1 MGLTL
6 SEPATA
12 KDTACCQNATFKV
25 GSSCMQGWR
34 VKMEDAHT
42 HILSLPDDPGTAFFA
57 VFDGHGGAK
66 VAEYA
71 GRHLHKYVTA
81 RDEYKEGDVAEA
93 LRQAFLEID
102 EAMLTEES
110 LREEQAGCTAVTMVV
125 KDNTVWCAN
134 VGDSRAVASVKGVPE
149 PLSLDHKPNNEI
161 EFNRI
166 TAAGGFVEY
175 NRVNGNL
182 ALSRALGDYV
192 FKRNEKKG
200 PQEQMVTAFP
210 DIEQRRFG
218 MDWEFIVM
226 ACDGIWDVMTNYEVV
241 EYVRQNIAEGVEPE
255 EICENLMMKCLAPDC
270 QMAGL
275 GCDNMTVVI
284 IVLLQG
290 RTYEELQKCC
300 GTTYQRKT
308 SEVESTKQR
317 DSIIKK
323 NTENAAHKSPKKMSG
338 AAESSPANE
347 NFGPP
352 LPMPFVHVAAGHHE
366 FTPEDEQQSDTAQQQ
381 APNEDESQSISPT
394 NSDEVR
400 LIPQSPTADT
410 EGGVPPLLALL
421 PMPED
426 AQAPDSNILEQLLSQ
441 NPDHNA
447 PWVSTMLSKTRI
459 TLHYIH
465 FKTQTISFLVRLIV
479 KELAR
484 CILLK
489 YLCQCGVYA
498 TNFTPFGVW
507 LTIISTYCAYSHT
520 NGLQNTFNFLHVI

>member
-81 RDEYKEGDVAEA
+81 REEYKDGDVAEA

-110 LREEQAGCTAVTMVV
+110 LKDEQAGCTAVTIVA

-134 VGDSRAVASVKGVPE
+134 VGDSRAVASVKGFPE
-149 PLSLDHKPNNEI
+149 PLSLDHKPNNEE

-200 PQEQMVTAFP
+200 PHEQMVTAFP

-226 ACDGIWDVMTNYEVV
+226 ACDGIWDVMTNIEVV
-241 EYVRQNIAEGVEPE
+241 QYVRQHIADGMEPE

-290 RTYEELQKCC
+290 RTYEDLRQRCA
-300 GTTYQRKT
+300 TTYHQHNDQRSAKRSSVHKKNHDDSGQKSPRKMSASQLISPMTSNTETLGEMKT
-308 SEVESTKQR
+308 SMDQNDKSVQPPVPFIHEVR
-317 DSIIKK
+317 
-323 NTENAAHKSPKKMSG
+323 
-338 AAESSPANE
+338 
-347 NFGPP
+347 
-352 LPMPFVHVAAGHHE
+352 GHHE
-366 FTPEDEQQSDTAQQQ
+366 
-381 APNEDESQSISPT
+381 ISPDSSNQPIRIISSS
-394 NSDEVR
+394 NSEEDAVL
-400 LIPQSPTADT
+400 LIPTAVGSVSPIAAVQPTQVPIDTQALDSSTLETAADRNRPVMQ
-410 EGGVPPLLALL
+410 EGSDN
-421 PMPED
+421 EKD
-426 AQAPDSNILEQLLSQ
+426 SQ
-441 NPDHNA
+441 NIEHNN
-447 PWVSTMLSKTRI
+447 S
-459 TLHYIH
+459 
-465 FKTQTISFLVRLIV
+465 
-479 KELAR
+479 
-484 CILLK
+484 
-489 YLCQCGVYA
+489 
-498 TNFTPFGVW
+498 
-507 LTIISTYCAYSHT
+507 
-520 NGLQNTFNFLHVI
+520 

>member
-134 VGDSRAVASVKGVPE
+134 VGDSRAVASVMGVPE

-290 RTYEELQKCC
+290 RTYEELQKRC
-300 GTTYQRKT
+300 GTTYPRKT
-308 SEVESTKQR
+308 SDTESTKQR

-323 NTENAAHKSPKKMSG
+323 NQENSGHKSPKEMSE
-338 AAESSPANE
+338 AATSSPANE
-347 NFGPP
+347 QFAPLMTPP
-352 LPMPFVHVAAGHHE
+352 TMPFVHVAAGHHE
-366 FTPEDEQQSDTAQQQ
+366 FTPENDTLTQQQ
-381 APNEDESQSISPT
+381 PPNELQAISPT
-394 NSDEVR
+394 SSDELL
-400 LIPQSPTADT
+400 LIPLSPTTLDT
-410 EGGVPPLLALL
+410 EGDVATLIAVI

-426 AQAPDSNILEQLLSQ
+426 AQALDSNIVEQHLNL
-441 NPDHNA
+441 NPDHNE
-447 PWVSTMLSKTRI
+447 PWVSTMLSKTR
-459 TLHYIH
+459 
-465 FKTQTISFLVRLIV
+465 
-479 KELAR
+479 
-484 CILLK
+484 
-489 YLCQCGVYA
+489 
-498 TNFTPFGVW
+498 
-507 LTIISTYCAYSHT
+507 
-520 NGLQNTFNFLHVI
+520 